1 MTPENIFIVG
11 ITQEPSTKAHYLVF
25 CTEIHLMLGRL
36 KQINEYVEYMQYY
49 DFCEIKQIGIG
60 GYGTV
65 YTAKYC
71 INGKPEKHINVPE
84 TVVLKRFKS
93 SDKLFI
99 NEVSNL

>member
-1 MTPENIFIVG
+1 MHSILDRFIR
-11 ITQEPSTKAHYLVF
+11 T
-25 CTEIHLMLGRL
+25 TED
-36 KQINEYVEYMQYY
+36 VEYMQYY

-99 NEVSNL
+99 DKVSNLLIF